1 MGPDIETHTVEGLAK
16 EDKVSQDAHEPQN
29 QAFPEI
35 NSSPRLFDS
44 VTNIPSFA

>member
-1 MGPDIETHTVEGLAK
+1 MGPDIETHTAEGSAK
-16 EDKVSQDAHEPQN
+16 EGKVSQDAREPQN

-35 NSSPRLFDS
+35 NSSRLFDS